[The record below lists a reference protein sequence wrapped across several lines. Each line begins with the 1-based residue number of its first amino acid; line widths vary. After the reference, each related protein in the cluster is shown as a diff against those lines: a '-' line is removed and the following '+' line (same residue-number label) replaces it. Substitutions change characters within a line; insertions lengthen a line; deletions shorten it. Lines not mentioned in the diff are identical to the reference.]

1 MLEQV
6 VPRTFASEELAYAKH
21 SELDPDLDNA
31 PTVCEGDCVEHSIIS
46 AMQVAQASEQIR
58 KDPDA

>member
-1 MLEQV
+1 MRI

-21 SELDPDLDNA
+21 SELDPELDNA
-31 PTVCEGDCVEHSIIS
+31 PTVFEGDCVENSIIS

-58 KDPDA
+58 KGPDA